1 MKPNN
6 AIYQKCTRISFFRG
20 WVEFLAPFHKLTARE
35 RDVMARIL
43 VQYFKF
49 KACVQ
54 DPEDDE
60 LLKELLWSQTSRK
73 DMRES
78 LKMSQAHFQM
88 ILAKL
93 RESGVLVN
101 NDLNPK
107 YIPHVGDEPRF
118 MLSIIF
124 DWSSDSEPVDG
135 KKQD

>member
-6 AIYQKCTRISFFRG
+6 VIYQKCNRISFFRG

-43 VQYFKF
+43 VQYFKL
-49 KACVQ
+49 KDNIP
-54 DPEDDE
+54 DPEV
-60 LLKELLWSQTSRK
+60 LKEVMWSQTSRK

-93 RESGVLVN
+93 REAGVLVDG
-101 NDLNPK
+101 DLNPK
-107 YIPHVGDEPRF
+107 YIPHVDDQPMF
-118 MLSIIF
+118 MLSIVF
-124 DWSSDSEPVDG
+124 DWSSDSAPVNG
-135 KKQD
+135 

>member
-6 AIYQKCTRISFFRG
+6 VIYQKCNRISFFRG

-43 VQYFKF
+43 VQYFKL
-49 KACVQ
+49 KDNIP
-54 DPEDDE
+54 DPEV
-60 LLKELLWSQTSRK
+60 LKEVMWSQTSRK

-93 RESGVLVN
+93 REAGVLVDG
-101 NDLNPK
+101 DLNPK
-107 YIPHVGDEPRF
+107 YIPHVDEQPRF
-118 MLSIIF
+118 MLSIVF
-124 DWSSDSEPVDG
+124 DWSTDVQTVNG
-135 KKQD
+135 